1 MVTITKNGEIYQ
13 LNDNGIITDLKVVQ
27 PKGWDPTIQLPE
39 NSTGRKLINVPKLDK
54 ALAENPVYELKA
66 KGERKMPTSS
76 TPRTV
81 KGLEEY
87 LDGDDKGK
95 YLELVA
101 KAKANREASKKKA
114 PKTEYEKA
122 LALRDKW
129 LAKVAEL
136 EIAEAANEISDSFD
150 SIDEELGELEGDE

>member
-13 LNDNGIITDLKVVQ
+13 LNDNGVITDLKVVQ
-27 PKGWDPTIQLPE
+27 PKGWDPTIELPE

-66 KGERKMPTSS
+66 KGERKSPGKSD

-87 LDGDDKGK
+87 LDGEDKAT
-95 YLELVA
+95 YLALVA
-101 KAKANREASKKKA
+101 KARANREASKKKA

-129 LAKVAEL
+129 LKKVAEL
-136 EIAEAANEISDSFD
+136 EANIDSDSF
-150 SIDEELGELEGDE
+150 DEELGELEGDDE